1 MPSRN
6 ARRRWKISSIY
17 NGIELLDII
26 AKFMWLFVTPNQTLI
41 WQSDTSLWMCHTAIR
56 TILLLSMF
64 IIRGTVNG
72 QWFTLMFQRK
82 KYMHKNTWETYPYAA
97 HMRLVKYACSL
108 KSNHERVQLEEPV
121 YTKVTLRLV
130 SRLAWSMQPR
140 SAFWLCQRAKPSLT
154 PWYRYCYWQFSKPN
168 HGLSSCWSLPKQ
180 S

>member
-140 SAFWLCQRAKPSLT
+140 SAFRLCQRAKPSLT
-154 PWYRYCYWQFSKPN
+154 PWYRYCYWQFSTPN